1 MVISKKL
8 YYKDRSF
15 ELRFLFLF
23 PKHFFTQTKTL
34 FPHPLALLSSCG
46 GIGGERL
53 IEGGAQAA
61 GLAEVAAA
69 AGVDI
74 GDAGAWRLVLY
85 QIGADKTVGAA
96 GGVERGARLAK
107 GETHLDL
114 AAIPAT
120 VDGARREDLR
130 AQQVIPGVGQEGVA
144 LDEGGLLVR
153 GFASGYLPRLGGGI
167 EQAEQLGGDDA
178 WQCAAQVCLI
188 EAARFDAALP
198 DQKLGHLGAGLDM
211 HIGGSGGHR
220 QPGRQQRQGQ
230 KRHPVQLHD
239 VISLLFL
246 KNRAAIGPVDAVYWP
261 SPYHKG
267 TAS

>member
-1 MVISKKL
+1 M
-8 YYKDRSF
+8 
-15 ELRFLFLF
+15 
-23 PKHFFTQTKTL
+23 
-34 FPHPLALLSSCG
+34 
-46 GIGGERL
+46 
-53 IEGGAQAA
+53 
-61 GLAEVAAA
+61 AEITAAA
-69 AGVDI
+69 SVYI
-74 GDAGAWRLVLY
+74 GDASALRPLLH

-107 GETHLDL
+107 GEAHLDL
-114 AAIPAT
+114 AALPAAG
-120 VDGARREDLR
+120 DDARREDLR

-153 GFASGYLPRLGGGI
+153 GFAGGYFARLGGGI
-167 EQAEQLGGDDA
+167 EQAEQLGGDDVG
-178 WQCAAQVCLI
+178 QRTAQVCLI
-188 EAARFDAALP
+188 EAARFDLAFP
-198 DQKLGHLGAGLDM
+198 VEKLGHLGAGLDL
-211 HIGGSGGHR
+211 HIGGCGGHR

-246 KNRAAIGPVDAVYWP
+246 KNRAAIGPVYAVYWP